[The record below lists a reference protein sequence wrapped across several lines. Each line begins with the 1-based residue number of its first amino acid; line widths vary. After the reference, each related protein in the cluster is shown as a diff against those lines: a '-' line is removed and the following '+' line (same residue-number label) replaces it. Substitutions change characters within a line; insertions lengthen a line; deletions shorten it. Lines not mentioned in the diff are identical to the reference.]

1 MVVRG
6 RVCQP
11 VHHPAVID
19 GSGPTRLDLVRF
31 AGGRGRIGDVTR
43 FYQLDEATERLVDV
57 EPILERLRDQRSQ
70 LIDLRDEVDATDDA
84 ETIGAL
90 RLRMQ
95 GVIDQMQ
102 ADVGRLDGWD
112 ISLRDI
118 GSGLIDFPALAGGRQ
133 VWLCWRLGEHGIDW
147 WHELEDGFGGR
158 RPLLE
163 LT

>member
-1 MVVRG
+1 M
-6 RVCQP
+6 
-11 VHHPAVID
+11 
-19 GSGPTRLDLVRF
+19 
-31 AGGRGRIGDVTR
+31 TR
-43 FYQLDEATERLVDV
+43 FYRIDEATERLIDI

-70 LIDLRDEVDATDDA
+70 LIGLRDEVEATEDAA
-84 ETIGAL
+84 AIGAL

-102 ADVGRLDGWD
+102 ADVGRLDGWG

-118 GSGLIDFPALAGGRQ
+118 ESGLIDFPALAGGRQ
-133 VWLCWRLGEHGIDW
+133 VWLCWRLGEEGIDW
-147 WHELEDGFGGR
+147 WHELDDGFGGR

>member
-1 MVVRG
+1 MTR
-6 RVCQP
+6 
-11 VHHPAVID
+11 ID
-19 GSGPTRLDLVRF
+19 R
-31 AGGRGRIGDVTR
+31 VTR
-43 FYQLDEATERLVDV
+43 FYRIDEATERLTDI

-70 LIDLRDEVDATDDA
+70 LIGLRDEVEATDDA
-84 ETIGAL
+84 AAIGAL

-102 ADVGRLDGWD
+102 ADVGRLDGWG

-118 GSGLIDFPALAGGRQ
+118 ESGLIDFPALAGGRQ
-133 VWLCWRLGEHGIDW
+133 VWLCWRLGEEGIDW
-147 WHELEDGFGGR
+147 WHELDDGFGGR